1 MDLVVLFALP
11 GVMLIVWGILARR
24 RPATSS
30 ALPPTKIEE
39 GQPFQLSTTNVPRQP
54 ALRGS
59 RLASSCCSAVAFFG
73 FLARHSATAWWNPLG
88 LALLLIAA
96 ASHGARATPDPVQI
110 EGGLLEGVTESAAR
124 TFKGIPFAAPPVGS
138 LRWRP
143 PQRPPAWPGIRKADT
158 FSPVCPQ
165 RGAYPP
171 ESPPEPASEDC
182 LYLNVWMPG
191 QPTAEKLPVMVWIY
205 GGALENGSA
214 STPLYAGD
222 ELARRNVILVT
233 ANYRLGVLGFLS
245 LPELS
250 KESEHGVS
258 GNYGL
263 LDQIA
268 ALQWVQRNI
277 AAFGGDPNRVT
288 VFGQSSGSISIS
300 ALIASPLARGLFQ
313 RAIGQSGGLFEPI
326 ELDSGFWPDGA
337 EAEGQDFAQRSRGAT
352 LAALREMPAEE
363 LLKTPF
369 NAHFVVDRYVLASSP
384 FDAYKDGTQ
393 NDVDL
398 LVGSNA
404 DEGQLFL
411 AGKTV
416 TVDNFKQVLE
426 DDFSGLIV
434 RLMAPSPSGG
444 DADARALAVAF
455 ESDMRFRW
463 DMWTWARLAANAGKA
478 KVFYYQFS
486 RSPPFAEGNRYFGL
500 GATHGMEMP
509 YVFDHLSQQ
518 PLAWMPQD
526 RTLAS
531 VLPAYWTNFATTGD
545 PNGPGLPIWPD
556 FRSAALQ
563 VMVLGDAIHPQ
574 QIPNEDRLRHIDR
587 VYAVVRF
594 VNRHRYPLLAIISI
608 TVIAAIV
615 GAFRM
620 IRRWRRR
627 RKRA

>member
-1 MDLVVLFALP
+1 MRHR
-11 GVMLIVWGILARR
+11 IETLATGRTR
-24 RPATSS
+24 
-30 ALPPTKIEE
+30 
-39 GQPFQLSTTNVPRQP
+39 
-54 ALRGS
+54 
-59 RLASSCCSAVAFFG
+59 
-73 FLARHSATAWWNPLG
+73 AWWKTLG
-88 LALLLIAA
+88 PALLLIAA
-96 ASHGARATPDPVQI
+96 ASHGAGAAPDPVQI
-110 EGGLLEGVTESAAR
+110 EGGLVEGVTESAAR
-124 TFKGIPFAAPPVGS
+124 VFKGIPFAAPPVGS

-143 PQRPPAWPGIRKADT
+143 PQPPPAWPGIRKADT

-165 RGAYPP
+165 HGAYPP
-171 ESPPEPASEDC
+171 ESPPEPTSEDC
-182 LYLNVWMPG
+182 LYLNIWMPAH
-191 QPTAEKLPVMVWIY
+191 PTTERLPVMIWIY

-245 LPELS
+245 LPALS
-250 KESEHGVS
+250 KESDHRVS

-268 ALQWVQRNI
+268 ALRWVQRNI
-277 AAFGGDPNRVT
+277 AAFGGDPSRVT

-313 RAIGQSGGLFEPI
+313 RAIGESGGLFEPI
-326 ELDSGFWPDGA
+326 ELDPGFWPDGA
-337 EAEGQDFAQRSRGAT
+337 EAEGQDFAQHSRGAT
-352 LAALREMPAEE
+352 LAALREMSVEE

-369 NAHFVVDRYVLASSP
+369 KAHFVVDRYVLASSP
-384 FDAYKDGTQ
+384 FDAYKAGAQ

-416 TVDNFKQVLE
+416 TADTFNQVLE
-426 DDFSGLIV
+426 DDFPGLIV

-444 DADARALAVAF
+444 DADARMLAAAF
-455 ESDMRFRW
+455 EADMRFRW
-463 DMWTWARLAANAGKA
+463 DMWTWARLAADAGKA

-486 RSPPFAEGNRYFGL
+486 RTPPFPEGNRYFGL
-500 GATHGMEMP
+500 GATHGLEMP
-509 YVFDHLSQQ
+509 YVFGHLSQQ
-518 PLAWMPQD
+518 PLAWTPQD

-545 PNGPGLPIWPD
+545 PNGPGLPTWPD
-556 FRSAALQ
+556 FRSAPVQ
-563 VMVLGDAIHPQ
+563 VMVLGDAIHPA

-587 VYAVVRF
+587 VYAAVRF
-594 VNRHRYPLLAIISI
+594 ISRHRYLVLAAVTI
-608 TVIAAIV
+608 TVIAVIV
-615 GAFRM
+615 GAFRVV
-620 IRRWRRR
+620 RRWRRR

>member
-1 MDLVVLFALP
+1 M
-11 GVMLIVWGILARR
+11 RHR
-24 RPATSS
+24 
-30 ALPPTKIEE
+30 IE
-39 GQPFQLSTTNVPRQP
+39 
-54 ALRGS
+54 
-59 RLASSCCSAVAFFG
+59 RLATGRTRARGNPFG
-73 FLARHSATAWWNPLG
+73 P
-88 LALLLIAA
+88 ALLLIAA
-96 ASHGARATPDPVQI
+96 ASQGAGAAPDRVQI
-110 EGGLLEGVTESAAR
+110 EGGLVEGVTESAAR
-124 TFKGIPFAAPPVGS
+124 VFKGIPFAAPPVGS

-143 PQRPPAWPGIRKADT
+143 PQPPPAWPGLRKADT

-165 RGAYPP
+165 HGAYPP
-171 ESPPEPASEDC
+171 ESPPEPTSEDC
-182 LYLNVWMPG
+182 LYLNIWTPA
-191 QPTAEKLPVMVWIY
+191 QPTTVNLPVMVWIY

-245 LPELS
+245 LPALS
-250 KESEHGVS
+250 KESDHGVS

-268 ALQWVQRNI
+268 ALRWVQQNI

-313 RAIGQSGGLFEPI
+313 RVIGQSGGLFEPI
-326 ELDSGFWPDGA
+326 ELAPGFWPDGA
-337 EAEGQDFAQRSRGAT
+337 EAEGQDFAQRSRGVT
-352 LAALREMPAEE
+352 LAALRQMSAEE
-363 LLKTPF
+363 LLGTPF
-369 NAHFVVDRYVLASSP
+369 KAHFVVDRYVLASSP
-384 FDAYKDGTQ
+384 FDAYQDGIQ

-416 TVDNFKQVLE
+416 TVDNFNQVLE
-426 DDFSGLIV
+426 ADFPALSV

-444 DADARALAVAF
+444 DAGARALAAAF
-455 ESDMRFRW
+455 EADMRFRW
-463 DMWTWARLAANAGKA
+463 DMWTWARLAADAGKA

-486 RSPPFAEGNRYFGL
+486 RTPPFPEGNRYFGL

-518 PLAWMPQD
+518 PLAWTPQA

-531 VLPAYWTNFATTGD
+531 VLPAYWTIFASTGD
-545 PNGPGLPIWPD
+545 PHGPGLPTWPD
-556 FRSAALQ
+556 FRSAPVQL
-563 VMVLGDAIHPQ
+563 MVLGDAIHLE
-574 QIPNEDRLRHIDR
+574 QISNEDHLRHIDR
-587 VYAVVRF
+587 VYTTVRF
-594 VNRHRYPLLAIISI
+594 VSRHRYLLLA
-608 TVIAAIV
+608 TALIALIGMIV
-615 GAFRM
+615 GSFRL
-620 IRRWRRR
+620 IRWWRRR